1 MSDAPRRGRS
11 QPDAPPEERE
21 ARDRIAELP
30 STLGAAL
37 RPILPDVADEILTA
51 IRHEVD
57 EYRRPFEG
65 RFGDAV
71 RRGVE
76 FALGEFVAMLEDP
89 SRPPAGT
96 AMIEELGRGEV
107 RSGRTLDALQAAYRC
122 GARVAWR
129 RFGDAARESGA
140 DQRTLIQLGDAIFAY
155 IHRLA
160 ALSVAGWADE
170 QTLRAGATQR
180 ARDALVRLIVSS
192 TRVAVEDLDAAAHL
206 LAWVPPREVA
216 VVVLAGSENAGDLL
230 RIDPGV
236 VAAAHDGAVIGIVPV
251 PTALARVREALRD
264 EPAVLGPTVLWGK
277 VGRSYRR
284 AQAVAALRDGG
295 RIGPERGLLLATD
308 HLTDELVHANPEAAD
323 DLAARVLGPIERLPP
338 NRRGR
343 HLETLRAWLDCR
355 GHGPR
360 MAEALHLHPQT
371 VRYRVARLRETLDV
385 DLDDP
390 EARFALELAL
400 RRRGHRALGRSGTF
414 DHDEHGAVGTNAD
427 PTPSRAAR
435 PGRRASR
442 PG

>member
-1 MSDAPRRGRS
+1 MTSTPADDAAAE
-11 QPDAPPEERE
+11 QPPEERE

-30 STLGAAL
+30 SELGAVL
-37 RPILPDVADEILTA
+37 RSILPDVADEILTA
-51 IRHEVD
+51 IRQEVD

-76 FALGEFVAMLEDP
+76 FALGEFVSMLEDP

-180 ARDALVRLIVSS
+180 SRDALVRLITSP
-192 TRVAVEDLDAAAHL
+192 RAAVEDLDAAAYAL
-206 LAWVPPREVA
+206 SWPPPRDVA
-216 VVVLAGSENAGDLL
+216 VVVLSGSENAGDLL
-230 RIDPGV
+230 RIDPSV
-236 VAAAHDGAVIGIVPV
+236 VAAVHDGVVVGIVPV
-251 PTALARVREALRD
+251 PSALARVRDALRGAS
-264 EPAVLGPTVLWGK
+264 AVLGPTVRWAA

-284 AQAVAALRDGG
+284 ARSVATLVDSG
-295 RIGPERGLLLATD
+295 RIGTPDDGPRLVSAVD
-308 HLTDELVHANPEAAD
+308 HLADEVVHADPEAAE
-323 DLAARVLGPIERLPP
+323 DLAASVLGPIERLPAS
-338 NRRGR
+338 RRAR
-343 HLETLRAWLDCR
+343 HLETLGAWLDHR

-360 MAEALHLHPQT
+360 MAEVLHLHAQT
-371 VRYRVARLRETLDV
+371 VRYRVARLREVLDV

-390 EARFALELAL
+390 DARFALELAL
-400 RRRGHRALGRSGTF
+400 RWRGWRTAKATQTF
-414 DHDEHGAVGTNAD
+414 GSVEHTREVPDT
-427 PTPSRAAR
+427 TI
-435 PGRRASR
+435 
-442 PG
+442 

>member
-1 MSDAPRRGRS
+1 MTSVGSNAGRD
-11 QPDAPPEERE
+11 PAAATPPEERE
-21 ARDRIAELP
+21 ARDRIADLP
-30 STLGAAL
+30 SELGAVL

-51 IRHEVD
+51 IRQEVD

-76 FALGEFVAMLEDP
+76 LTLGEFVAMLEDP
-89 SRPPAGT
+89 SRAPAGT
-96 AMIEELGRGEV
+96 TTIEELGRGEV
-107 RSGRTLDALQAAYRC
+107 RSGRTLDALQAAFRC

-129 RFGDAARESGA
+129 RFGDAAREAGA

-180 ARDALVRLIVSS
+180 ARDALIRLIVSS
-192 TRVAVEDLDAAAHL
+192 PRVAVDDLDAAAYA
-206 LAWVPPREVA
+206 LAWAPPQEVA
-216 VVVLAGSENAGDLL
+216 VVVLTGSENAGDLL

-236 VAAAHDGAVIGIVPV
+236 VAAVHEGAVVGIVPV
-251 PTALARVREALRD
+251 PTALARVRDALRD
-264 EPAVLGPTVLWGK
+264 AHAVLGPTVPWAK

-284 AQAVAALRDGG
+284 ARSVGALLESG
-295 RIGPERGLLLATD
+295 RIASRKGPPTLVLAAD
-308 HLTDELVHANPEAAD
+308 HLSDEVVHANPEAAE
-323 DLAARVLGPIERLPP
+323 DLAAAVLGPIERLPAS
-338 NRRGR
+338 RRAR
-343 HLETLRAWLDCR
+343 QLETLRAWLDAR

-360 MAEALHLHPQT
+360 MAEALHLHAQT

-390 EARFALELAL
+390 DARFALELAL
-400 RRRGHRALGRSGTF
+400 RWRGHRTLGPTGTF
-414 DHDEHGAVGTNAD
+414 DHDEH
-427 PTPSRAAR
+427 
-435 PGRRASR
+435 RRSDSDTSA
-442 PG
+442 

>member
-1 MSDAPRRGRS
+1 VSSATPTPSGDAAPE
-11 QPDAPPEERE
+11 PPPEERE
-21 ARDRIAELP
+21 ARERIADLP
-30 STLGAAL
+30 SELGAVL

-180 ARDALVRLIVSS
+180 ARDALVRLVASP
-192 TRVAVEDLDAAAHL
+192 RPAVEDLDAAAYA
-206 LAWVPPREVA
+206 LAWPPPRDVA

-236 VAAAHDGAVIGIVPV
+236 VAAVHDGAVVGIVPV

-264 EPAVLGPTVLWGK
+264 EPAVLGPTVRWAAAA
-277 VGRSYRR
+277 RSYRR
-284 AQAVAALRDGG
+284 ARSVAALVEAG
-295 RIGPERGLLLATD
+295 RIGARESGSPTLVLAAD
-308 HLTDELVHANPEAAD
+308 HLADEVVHADPEAAE
-323 DLAARVLGPIERLPP
+323 DLALAVLGPIERLPA
-338 NRRGR
+338 NRRAR
-343 HLETLRAWLDCR
+343 HLETLCAWLDHR

-360 MAEALHLHPQT
+360 MADALHLHAQT
-371 VRYRVARLRETLDV
+371 VRYRVARLREVLQV

-390 EARFALELAL
+390 DARFALELAL
-400 RRRGHRALGRSGTF
+400 RWR
-414 DHDEHGAVGTNAD
+414 
-427 PTPSRAAR
+427 
-435 PGRRASR
+435 GRRTLSTVDSFDDTEHVSG
-442 PG
+442 PSDTTL

>member
-1 MSDAPRRGRS
+1 MTSVPSPDDDAAAD
-11 QPDAPPEERE
+11 QPPEERE
-21 ARDRIAELP
+21 ARERIAELP
-30 STLGAAL
+30 SELGAVL

-51 IRHEVD
+51 IRQEVD

-76 FALGEFVAMLEDP
+76 FALGEFVSMLEDP

-180 ARDALVRLIVSS
+180 SRDALIRLVASP
-192 TRVAVEDLDAAAHL
+192 RPAVEDLDAAAYA
-206 LAWVPPREVA
+206 LAWPPPRDVA
-216 VVVLAGSENAGDLL
+216 VVVLSGSENAGDLL
-230 RIDPGV
+230 RIDPSV
-236 VAAAHDGAVIGIVPV
+236 VAAVHDGAVVGIVPV
-251 PTALARVREALRD
+251 PSALARVRDALRD
-264 EPAVLGPTVLWGK
+264 EPAVLGPTVRWAG

-284 AQAVAALRDGG
+284 ARAVGALVDAG
-295 RIGPERGLLLATD
+295 RIRTADERPRLVLAAD
-308 HLTDELVHANPEAAD
+308 HLADEVVHADPEAAEE
-323 DLAARVLGPIERLPP
+323 LAVDVLGPVERLPAS
-338 NRRGR
+338 RRAR
-343 HLETLRAWLDCR
+343 HLETLCAWLDHR

-360 MAEALHLHPQT
+360 MADALHLHAQT
-371 VRYRVARLRETLDV
+371 VRYRVARLREVLDV

-390 EARFALELAL
+390 DARFALELAL
-400 RRRGHRALGRSGTF
+400 RWRGWRTVDASQAF
-414 DHDEHGAVGTNAD
+414 DDVEHTPGASET
-427 PTPSRAAR
+427 SL
-435 PGRRASR
+435 
-442 PG
+442 

>member
-1 MSDAPRRGRS
+1 MTTDD
-11 QPDAPPEERE
+11 QPSPVLRQERE
-21 ARDRIAELP
+21 ARERIADLP
-30 STLGAAL
+30 PALGAAL

-51 IRHEVD
+51 IRQEVD

-71 RRGVE
+71 RQGVA

-96 AMIEELGRGEV
+96 AMIEQLGRGEV

-140 DQRTLIQLGDAIFAY
+140 DQQTLIQLGDAIFAY

-180 ARDALVRLIVSS
+180 SRDALIRLVASPRS
-192 TRVAVEDLDAAAHL
+192 AVEDLDAAAYA
-206 LAWVPPREVA
+206 LAWPPPREVA

-230 RIDPGV
+230 RIDPSV
-236 VAAAHDGAVIGIVPV
+236 VAAVHDGAVVGIVPV
-251 PTALARVREALRD
+251 PTALARVRDALAH
-264 EPAVLGPTVLWGK
+264 EPAVLGPTVPWSG

-284 AQAVAALRDGG
+284 ARSVGALVDAG
-295 RIGPERGLLLATD
+295 RIATAAGPRLVLAVD
-308 HLTDELVHANPEAAD
+308 HLADEVVHADPEAAE
-323 DLAARVLGPIERLPP
+323 DLAAAVLGPIERLPES
-338 NRRGR
+338 RRAR
-343 HLETLRAWLDCR
+343 HLETLCAWLDHR

-360 MAEALHLHPQT
+360 MAEALHLHAQT

-390 EARFALELAL
+390 DARFALELAL
-400 RRRGHRALGRSGTF
+400 RWRGRHRG
-414 DHDEHGAVGTNAD
+414 
-427 PTPSRAAR
+427 PSRVFDETEHIAGSADTTL
-435 PGRRASR
+435 
-442 PG
+442 

>member
-1 MSDAPRRGRS
+1 MNAETPPAGDATPE
-11 QPDAPPEERE
+11 PPPEERE
-21 ARDRIAELP
+21 ARERIADLP
-30 STLGAAL
+30 SELGAVL
-37 RPILPDVADEILTA
+37 RPTLPDVADEILTA

-140 DQRTLIQLGDAIFAY
+140 DQRTLIRLGDAIFAY

-180 ARDALVRLIVSS
+180 ARDALIRLVASP
-192 TRVAVEDLDAAAHL
+192 RPAVEDLDAAAYA
-206 LAWVPPREVA
+206 LAWPPPRDVA
-216 VVVLAGSENAGDLL
+216 VVVLAGSENAGALL

-236 VAAAHDGAVIGIVPV
+236 VAAVHDGAVVGIVPV
-251 PTALARVREALRD
+251 PTAMARVREALHD
-264 EPAVLGPTVLWGK
+264 QPAVLGPTVRWAG
-277 VGRSYRR
+277 VARSYRR
-284 AQAVAALRDGG
+284 ARSVGALVEAG
-295 RIGPERGLLLATD
+295 RIGPRDGRPPTLVLAAD
-308 HLTDELVHANPEAAD
+308 HLVDEVVHADPEAAE
-323 DLAARVLGPIERLPP
+323 DLAVAMLGPIERLPA
-338 NRRGR
+338 NRRAR
-343 HLETLRAWLDCR
+343 QLETLRAWLDHR

-360 MAEALHLHPQT
+360 MAEALHLHAQT
-371 VRYRVARLRETLDV
+371 VRYRVARLREVLEV

-390 EARFALELAL
+390 DARFALDLAL
-400 RRRGHRALGRSGTF
+400 RWR
-414 DHDEHGAVGTNAD
+414 
-427 PTPSRAAR
+427 
-435 PGRRASR
+435 GRRTANPDRSFDGAEHTDR
-442 PG
+442 DPDTTP

>member
-1 MSDAPRRGRS
+1 MTSPTPTSGGDPAAD
-11 QPDAPPEERE
+11 QPPEARE
-21 ARDRIAELP
+21 ARDRIADLP
-30 STLGAAL
+30 SELGAAL

-76 FALGEFVAMLEDP
+76 FTLGEFVAMLEDP
-89 SRPPAGT
+89 SRLPAGT
-96 AMIEELGRGEV
+96 EMIEQLGRGEV

-129 RFGDAARESGA
+129 RFGDAARAHGA

-180 ARDALVRLIVSS
+180 SRDALIRLIASS
-192 TRVAVEDLDAAAHL
+192 TRASVEDLDAAAHA

-236 VAAAHDGAVIGIVPV
+236 VAAARDGAVVGIVPV
-251 PTALARVREALRD
+251 PTALARVREALRH
-264 EPAVLGPTVLWGK
+264 EPAVLGPTVPWSR

-284 AQAVAALRDGG
+284 ARSVGTLVEAG
-295 RIGPERGLLLATD
+295 RIGTPAGPGLVQAAD
-308 HLTDELVHANPEAAD
+308 HLADEVVHANPEAAE
-323 DLAARVLGPIERLPP
+323 DLAAKLLGPLERLPE
-338 NRRGR
+338 RRRAR

-360 MAEALHLHPQT
+360 MAEILHLHAQT

-390 EARFALELAL
+390 DERFALELAL
-400 RRRGHRALGRSGTF
+400 RWRGETGPTDRAMPFGVIEHSDLGSDTK
-414 DHDEHGAVGTNAD
+414 
-427 PTPSRAAR
+427 P
-435 PGRRASR
+435 
-442 PG
+442 

>member
-1 MSDAPRRGRS
+1 MTSASPPPNDATAA
-11 QPDAPPEERE
+11 QPPEERE
-21 ARDRIAELP
+21 ARERIAELP
-30 STLGAAL
+30 SELGASL

-51 IRHEVD
+51 IRQEVD

-76 FALGEFVAMLEDP
+76 LTLGEFVAMLEDP
-89 SRPPAGT
+89 TREAAGT
-96 AMIEELGRGEV
+96 EMIEQLGRGEV

-129 RFGDAARESGA
+129 RFGDAARANGA

-180 ARDALVRLIVSS
+180 SRDALIRLIVSS
-192 TRVAVEDLDAAAHL
+192 TRVSVEDLDAAAYAL
-206 LAWVPPREVA
+206 PWAPPREVA

-236 VAAAHDGAVIGIVPV
+236 VAAVHEGSVIGLVPV
-251 PTALARVREALRD
+251 PTALTRVREALRD
-264 EPAVLGPTVLWGK
+264 EPAVLGPTVPWPR

-284 AQAVAALRDGG
+284 ARSVGVLVDAG
-295 RIGPERGLLLATD
+295 RIGSGTGLVLATD
-308 HLTDELVHANPEAAD
+308 HLADEVVHANPEAAE
-323 DLAARVLGPIERLPP
+323 DLAASVLGPIERLPES
-338 NRRGR
+338 RRAR

-360 MAEALHLHPQT
+360 MAEALHLHAQT

-390 EARFALELAL
+390 DARFAVELAL
-400 RRRGHRALGRSGTF
+400 RWRGLPEREGSGTF
-414 DHDEHGAVGTNAD
+414 DHDEHHAV
-427 PTPSRAAR
+427 R
-435 PGRRASR
+435 PISGV
-442 PG
+442 